1 MLVSHEPLGVHRDG
15 LKSPHWVNEVLFF
28 VLWERGCPETDV
40 GHLTL
45 KNASLNPDITWLPE
59 SGPSWEPRPVPSQA
73 VAKLYGGGRGG
84 GGEEGQERRGA
95 LRAPPDFMPQLS
107 GTEEGLRK
115 SGREGE
121 AWSRTHLLEMLVWVW
136 PEAHLPGQEV
146 WGHKPGKYLTWK
158 AALVRKRTSAT
169 ANIDPT
175 PQA

>member
-1 MLVSHEPLGVHRDG
+1 M
-15 LKSPHWVNEVLFF
+15 
-28 VLWERGCPETDV
+28 
-40 GHLTL
+40 
-45 KNASLNPDITWLPE
+45 
-59 SGPSWEPRPVPSQA
+59 
-73 VAKLYGGGRGG
+73 
-84 GGEEGQERRGA
+84 GGEEDGEKDRRGEVGA

-107 GTEEGLRK
+107 ETEEGLRK

-121 AWSRTHLLEMLVWVW
+121 AWSRTHLLEMLVWLW